1 MDHEKS
7 DVIYQYKTLNTQWV
21 KHQLIS
27 FRSSK
32 TLVQAILFTSLL
44 TVSHVN
50 FHSYSPSFTFLLQ
63 LLYFSS
69 WFSSWFSSS
78 SLLFWMLRGVSPS
91 IAEDKLIYVTVYGAR
106 VDVLSVLPGSEV
118 STLQF
123 IVCQSLSCF
132 VKLEMSSRFLQISDG
147 ILIILLPSSS
157 LLGIVGKSSLVR
169 SLVLVCY
176 ISSKLKIVKSIGLY
190 GSRDGLMYQ
199 QHQVRQ
205 RQHLSQRILNLLRF
219 LLLFNLRLR
228 FPPRLL
234 LPRTI
239 LLSGQVVLSQPSY
252 LQQGTIVLVAK
263 QQTIQ
268 NLHQ

>member
-1 MDHEKS
+1 M
-7 DVIYQYKTLNTQWV
+7 
-21 KHQLIS
+21 IS

-32 TLVQAILFTSLL
+32 TLVQAILFTSLFSL
-44 TVSHVN
+44 
-50 FHSYSPSFTFLLQ
+50 FHTLIFIVTHLRLHFFATSL
-63 LLYFSS
+63 FSS

-78 SLLFWMLRGVSPS
+78 LLFWMFRGVSPS

-106 VDVLSVLPGSEV
+106 ADVLSVLPDSEV

-176 ISSKLKIVKSIGLY
+176 FSSKLKIVKSIGLY

-205 RQHLSQRILNLLRF
+205 RQHLSQRILNLLRSI

-239 LLSGQVVLSQPSY
+239 LLSWQVVLSQPSY